1 MVDKGEDTY
10 LVACD
15 ERPREYDDGP
25 GWPRENPAKERA
37 FRRAF
42 VEEARRI
49 VRDWTAPPE
58 TNTSDPFGETETA
71 AKLRV
76 RARERFAVYERG
88 DAGPKTYHRGYRP
101 GHEVPAARMRGS
113 HHAMVYVTEPSQC
126 PGWPDLDIFDPQLLQ
141 PWLVA
146 VESWAVEPVPFDRI
160 VPPPRPFDALRAEHA
175 ASERPTMMD
184 APAPQSPPLA
194 QPGAPL
200 TAPVIQPASI
210 DIQTFAETPEREI
223 VWLWQGVIPRGML
236 SLIGG
241 KQGLGKSFLV
251 CDIAARVST
260 GRPMPAGVANAP
272 GNVLLLARE
281 DDASSVL
288 LPRLKAAKA
297 DLRRV
302 WWSLFAN
309 ADTTA
314 PLDLTAHVGML
325 ARTVVEKSID
335 LVVVDTFA
343 SFAPVGTDSNAA
355 RDVRLLLDAL
365 TRLSRA
371 TGAAVVVVAHLR
383 KSGQGDGDPMD
394 AIAGSHQMTA
404 GVRVASMLDK
414 GAADGE
420 RWFRVVKSNLG
431 RIDERGWTWRF
442 AWPDPFTEGAAEMPH
457 IEWAVAGDEYE
468 GMAQGRTPA
477 GCDPQAVRFALAD
490 LLADG
495 PRSRRNTCGLVAA
508 VLRKT
513 QPHVRIDDVALVVEE
528 LVHDG
533 DDGVETWDGP
543 RGAKMIGLPG
553 SRPESAEDKAL
564 RLARENPD
572 LSVRELR
579 ALAGCRRDVA
589 MLALREAREASGR
602 DAP

>member
-1 MVDKGEDTY
+1 MVDNAEDTY
-10 LVACD
+10 RVACD
-15 ERPREYDDGP
+15 ERLREYDDGP

-42 VEEARRI
+42 VEEARRL

-58 TNTSDPFGETETA
+58 TDTSDPFGETEAA

-76 RARERFAVYERG
+76 HVRERFAMYEPG

-101 GHEVPAARMRGS
+101 GHEVPAARLRGS
-113 HHAMVYVTEPSQC
+113 HHAMVYVTEPCEC
-126 PGWPDLDIFDPQLLQ
+126 PGWPDIDIFDPQLLG
-141 PWLVA
+141 PWLLA
-146 VESWAVEPVPFDRI
+146 VESWAVEPVPLDGI
-160 VPPPRPFDALRAEHA
+160 VSPPRPFDALRAEHA
-175 ASERPTMMD
+175 ALEHPAMMD

-241 KQGLGKSFLV
+241 KQGLGKSFFV

-260 GRPMPAGVANAP
+260 GRPMPAGLASAP

-297 DLRRV
+297 DLRHV

-309 ADTTA
+309 AATDA
-314 PLDLTAHVGML
+314 PLDLTRHVGLL
-325 ARTVVEKSID
+325 ARPVVEKAID

-355 RDVRLLLDAL
+355 QDVRLLLDAL
-365 TRLSRA
+365 TRLARA

-414 GAADGE
+414 GAADEE

-442 AWPDPFTEGAAEMPH
+442 AWPDPFTEGAFEMPH
-457 IEWAVAGDEYE
+457 LEWAVAGEEYK
-468 GMAQGRTPA
+468 GMARRGGNP
-477 GCDPQAVRFALAD
+477 GCDPQSVRSALVD

-495 PRSRRNTCGLVAA
+495 PRSRRNACGLVAA

-513 QPHVRIDDVALVVEE
+513 QANVRIDDVTLVVEE
-528 LVHDG
+528 IVHDG

-543 RGAKMIGLPG
+543 RGAMMIGLPG
-553 SRPESAEDKAL
+553 CRPESAEDKAL

-579 ALAGCRRDVA
+579 SLAGCRRDVA

-602 DAP
+602 AAP